1 MGGGAADVGSGGS
14 QAARVAAEAIVRTLR
29 AGGHVAYFAGGCVR
43 DELLGLEASDYDV
56 ATDATPDRVRGLFK
70 RTALVGA
77 HFGVVLVKTRDGG
90 RRDIVTEVATFR
102 SDGAYSD
109 RRRPDSVTFSDARSD
124 ALRRDFTVNA
134 LFLDPLADKETERH
148 ADVPPVDRAG
158 GAGGVGPTMR
168 GQIVDFVGG
177 IADLD
182 ARVLRAVGDPDKRLG
197 EDHLRAL
204 RAVRLAARLGLS
216 IEQGTAAAIRRHAR
230 DLEGVSHERIGDEIR
245 RVLGHPS
252 RAVGVRL
259 LQDLGLDGPVLGS
272 ERPASVPARLGRL
285 EAGASI
291 EVCLAALALDRGEVD
306 GPEAI
311 QALLTA
317 WRRSLCLSNEER
329 EGTRDVLA
337 AYFVLRREF
346 EVLGVAAQKRLAAG
360 GGFGGALAVLEAED
374 PDRAGLVRRR
384 VSELAATPGGLS
396 PAPAVTGDDLIGL
409 GMTPGPGFAG
419 LLAAAYDAQLE
430 GVFGDRE
437 GGLGWVRARQGEG
450 SGGGCG

>member
-1 MGGGAADVGSGGS
+1 
-14 QAARVAAEAIVRTLR
+14 
-29 AGGHVAYFAGGCVR
+29 
-43 DELLGLEASDYDV
+43 ELLGLEASDYDV

-77 HFGVVLVKTRDGG
+77 HFGVVLVKSGAAGG

-134 LFLDPLADKETERH
+134 LFLDPLADRDTERH
-148 ADVPPVDRAG
+148 ADVPPMGREAE
-158 GAGGVGPTMR
+158 ASGVGATMR

-177 IADLD
+177 IVDLD

-204 RAVRLAARLGLS
+204 RAVRLAAKLGLA
-216 IEQGTAAAIRRHAR
+216 IEAGTAAAIRRHAQ
-230 DLEGVSHERIGDEIR
+230 DLAGVSHERVGDEMR

-272 ERPASVPARLGRL
+272 QRPAAVPARLGRL
-285 EAGASI
+285 DAAASV
-291 EVCLAALALDRGEVD
+291 EVCLAAMALDRGEVD
-306 GPEAI
+306 GPEGV

-329 EGTRDVLA
+329 EGTRDALA

-346 EVLGVAAQKRLAAG
+346 ETLGVAAQKRLAAG
-360 GGFGGALAVLEAED
+360 AGYPGAVAVLEAED
-374 PDRAGLVRRR
+374 PDRAGLVRGR
-384 VSELAATPGGLS
+384 VAELAATPGGL
-396 PAPAVTGDDLIGL
+396 APDPVVTGDELIGL
-409 GMTPGPGFAG
+409 GMTPGPGFSG

-430 GVFGDRE
+430 GLFGDRE
-437 GGLGWVRARQGEG
+437 GGVRWVRARERGE
-450 SGGGCG
+450 SGGGSG